1 MLKPSSSALI
11 SVALAALSSLSI
23 AFASTTPASDTDMT
37 AAPTPAAANNTPP
50 ATDEPYS
57 LCDRGAEQSP
67 IDISS
72 VYPYRYEYRQNPAHP
87 TRIDPPRLR
96 FVMFPT
102 SLEVTRETDGVRAHV
117 SSGSYTRVNRERYDL
132 DDIRF
137 RTPAE
142 HLVNGHR
149 YPAEIQLMH
158 RHDNALAIFSV
169 FVEEGS
175 TVNPVLNEI
184 LNNAPHLV
192 GETNSFRRRRIDTAL
207 LLPGDKGFFLYD
219 GSLSSPPCT
228 EKVMRFVMKS
238 PIQASRAQIL
248 ALRGLAG
255 DTARPVQALG
265 ERMVLQTGY

>member
-1 MLKPSSSALI
+1 MLKPSP
-11 SVALAALSSLSI
+11 SVLFSLAAAAVSSLSI
-23 AFASTTPASDTDMT
+23 AFASTAPASDTDTT
-37 AAPTPAAANNTPP
+37 AAPPPAAPS
-50 ATDEPYS
+50 ERYS
-57 LCDRGAEQSP
+57 LCESGAEQSP

-72 VYPYRYEYRQNPAHP
+72 VYPYRLDYRQNPARP

-102 SLEVTRETDGVRAHV
+102 SLEVTREADGIRAHV

-132 DDIRF
+132 NDIRF

-265 ERMVLQTGY
+265 KRMVLQTGY